1 MANSGTYSKLKRL
14 LTSLFF
20 ICICGTQVVGQNK
33 DLLSISDT
41 SFFKTG
47 EDDWNLVESVIKGNH
62 ANVLLL
68 LNRGADP
75 NANAEGGM
83 TALMYAAESGDMT
96 MLKLLVLNGADIK
109 LSPIEN
115 TTPLLAAVLNQQFEA
130 TQFLLEKG
138 ANPDHQDDYKGSAL
152 LYASAM
158 NDYRITDL
166 LLFYGASDT
175 IRDKEGNNALMT
187 AVFFG
192 NLETTDVLL
201 QNNLSPEARDQ
212 KRNTPL
218 MIAAQQGNNEMVS
231 LLLEYGAN
239 MEAVNKK
246 NYTPL
251 AHAIGYHKDTTARIL
266 VDSGANIHHLIS
278 PNRNLYDLAIQQN
291 QKKIRQLLKKKGAI
305 PISRPDFSEINIGWG
320 NSYRNNEYLMQIRG
334 SWVDRK
340 FGFYALTG
348 FDFRPIYR
356 KVQVPENSSLI
367 YQYREIRW
375 TWAHGAGKYFKL
387 IQDNSGMDYGFYGE
401 LYGLL
406 SMPKYRGME
415 ENPPVHYNLVPA
427 AGIYM
432 RGRIAGIKAGAELYQ
447 FGTLHE
453 NPWKMNITLFFR
465 ISTQTKDH
473 VYKDIQY

>member
-1 MANSGTYSKLKRL
+1 M
-14 LTSLFF
+14 F
-20 ICICGTQVVGQNK
+20 IWICGTQVVGQNK
-33 DLLSISDT
+33 DPLSISDT

-47 EDDWNLVESVIKGNH
+47 EDDWNLMESVIKGNH
-62 ANVLLL
+62 ESVFLL

-75 NANAEGGM
+75 NANVEGGM
-83 TALMYAAESGDMT
+83 TALMYAAEIGDIT
-96 MLKLLVLNGADIK
+96 MLKLLVLNGADIE

-115 TTPLLAAVLNQQFEA
+115 TTPLLAAVLNHQFEA

-138 ANPDHQDDYKGSAL
+138 ANLDHQDEYKGSAL

-158 NDYRITDL
+158 NDYRIADL
-166 LLFYGASDT
+166 LLFFGASDT
-175 IRDKEGNNALMT
+175 IRDKEGNNPLMT

-192 NLETTDVLL
+192 SLETTDVLL
-201 QNNLSPEARDQ
+201 QNNLSPDSPDK

-218 MIAAQQGNNEMVS
+218 MIAAQQGNKEMVS

-239 MEAVNKK
+239 MEAVNIK

-251 AHAIGYHKDTTARIL
+251 AHAIQTHKDTMARIL
-266 VDSGANIHHLIS
+266 VDSGANIHHLIT
-278 PNRNLYDLAIQQN
+278 PNRNLYDLAV
-291 QKKIRQLLKKKGAI
+291 QKNIRQLLKEKGAN
-305 PISRPDFSEINIGWG
+305 PVPRPDLSEINIGWG
-320 NSYRNNEYLMQIRG
+320 NSYRNNEHLMQIRG

-340 FGFYALTG
+340 FGFYAFTG
-348 FDFRPIYR
+348 FDFRPVYR

-387 IQDNSGMDYGFYGE
+387 IEDNSGFDYGFYGE

-415 ENPPVHYNLVPA
+415 DNPPVHYNLVPA
-427 AGIYM
+427 AGVYV
-432 RGRIAGIKAGAELYQ
+432 RGNIAGIRAGAELYQ
-447 FGTLHE
+447 FGTLLE

-465 ISTQTKDH
+465 ISTQTTDH
-473 VYKDIQY
+473 VYKDIHY